1 MRLRRVPLAAQIF
14 LALGLGIL
22 AGLCL
27 TGAPELA
34 AGWIAPFG
42 TIFLNLLQFLVVPL
56 VFCSIL
62 SGLFSLGDVRAVGS
76 IGVKAL
82 VYYTITTAGAIV
94 LALALAS
101 LFRGLFPV
109 LDLESGGAYQPLEP
123 GGPLDTLVN
132 LFPSNIV
139 APFADAAM
147 LQVIAAALLLGFG
160 ILSAGEQ
167 GRPAADL
174 AESVNAVCMRVMGFL
189 VRLSPLG
196 VFCLMAPVV
205 AENGPRILGSL
216 GLVLLCAYLGYA
228 LHALVVYSAT
238 VKLLGGISPLA
249 FFRGMLPA
257 IALAF
262 SSASSMGALPL
273 NLACTERLG
282 ARREVAAFVL
292 PLGATLNMDGTAI
305 YQGVC
310 AVFIAACYGVDLTL
324 GQMASIVLTATLAS
338 VGTAGVP
345 GAGVVMLTMVL
356 ESVGLPVAGIGLVMG
371 VDRIF
376 DMGRTAV
383 NITGD
388 AACALAVS
396 RMEERAAAR
405 RRARD

>member
-1 MRLRRVPLAAQIF
+1 MRPRRVPLAAQIF

-27 TGAPELA
+27 TGAPEVA
-34 AGWIAPFG
+34 AAWIAPFG

-62 SGLFSLGDVRAVGS
+62 SGLFSLGDIRSVGS

-82 VYYTITTAGAIV
+82 TTAGAIV

-101 LFRGLFPV
+101 LFRGLFPA
-109 LDLESGGAYQPLEP
+109 LDLAGGGAYQPPEP

-132 LFPSNIV
+132 IFPSNIV

-160 ILSAGEQ
+160 ILAAGAQ

-196 VFCLMAPVV
+196 VFCLMVPVV

-228 LHALVVYSAT
+228 LHALVVYSVT
-238 VKLLGGISPLA
+238 VKLLGGISPPA

-273 NLACTERLG
+273 NLACAERLG

-324 GQMASIVLTATLAS
+324 GQMVSIVLTATLAS
-338 VGTAGVP
+338 IGTAGVP
-345 GAGVVMLTMVL
+345 GAGVVMLAMVL

-388 AACALAVS
+388 AACTLAVS
-396 RMEERAAAR
+396 RLEERAAAR
-405 RRARD
+405 RRAKD

>member
-1 MRLRRVPLAAQIF
+1 MRPRRVPLAAQIF

-27 TGAPELA
+27 TAAPELA
-34 AGWIAPFG
+34 ADWVAPFG

-62 SGLFSLGDVRAVGS
+62 SGLFSLGDIRTVGS

-82 VYYTITTAGAIV
+82 VYYTLTTAGAIV

-101 LFRGLFPV
+101 LFQGLFPV
-109 LDLESGGAYQPLEP
+109 LDLESGGAYQPPEP
-123 GGPLDTLVN
+123 GGPLDTLVGI
-132 LFPSNIV
+132 FPSNIV

-160 ILSAGEQ
+160 ILSAGER

-196 VFCLMAPVV
+196 VFCLIAPVV
-205 AENGPRILGSL
+205 SENGPRILGSL

-238 VKLLGGISPLA
+238 VKLLGGVSPLA
-249 FFRGMLPA
+249 FFRRMLPA

-310 AVFIAACYGVDLTL
+310 AVFIAAC
-324 GQMASIVLTATLAS
+324 
-338 VGTAGVP
+338 
-345 GAGVVMLTMVL
+345 
-356 ESVGLPVAGIGLVMG
+356 
-371 VDRIF
+371 
-376 DMGRTAV
+376 
-383 NITGD
+383 
-388 AACALAVS
+388 
-396 RMEERAAAR
+396 
-405 RRARD
+405 

>member
-1 MRLRRVPLAAQIF
+1 MRPRRVPLAAQIF

-27 TGAPELA
+27 TGVPELA

-62 SGLFSLGDVRAVGS
+62 SGLFSLGDIRTVGS

-82 VYYTITTAGAIV
+82 VYYTLTTAGAIV

-101 LFRGLFPV
+101 LFRGL
-109 LDLESGGAYQPLEP
+109 DLESGGAYQPPEP
-123 GGPLDTLVN
+123 GSPLDTLVGI
-132 LFPSNIV
+132 FPSNIV

-160 ILSAGEQ
+160 ILSAGER

-196 VFCLMAPVV
+196 VFCLMVPVV

-238 VKLLGGISPLA
+238 VKLLGGVSPLA

-282 ARREVAAFVL
+282 ARREVAACVL

-338 VGTAGVP
+338 IGTAGVP

-396 RMEERAAAR
+396 RLEERAAAR
-405 RRARD
+405 RRAKD